1 MNLSFADTLYFKKE
15 NILEIILGLH
25 RSYQSLQKEIQ
36 ICCELN
42 NLTFNE
48 LIVILEIKKGFK
60 RKVDIAN
67 KVFLK
72 KQNLNLILKDLQM
85 KNVLKLDDKKIL
97 ITQNGE
103 ELIQRTTDKI
113 NEKIIKIFKKTLFA
127 ISTFLLNPFLI
138 SKMTINS
145 LNVKLFNSQQI

>member
-15 NILEIILGLH
+15 NTLEIILGLH
-25 RSYQSLQKEIQ
+25 RSYRSLQREIQ

-60 RKVDIAN
+60 KKIDVAN

-72 KQNLNLILKDLQM
+72 KQNLNLILKDLQI
-85 KNVLKLDDKKIL
+85 KNILNLDNKTIS
-97 ITQNGE
+97 ITKNGE
-103 ELIQRTTDKI
+103 ELIEKTTNRI
-113 NEKIIKIFKKTLFA
+113 NEKIIKIFKKIDPKNMSGF
-127 ISTFLLNPFLI
+127 
-138 SKMTINS
+138 INIIES
-145 LNVKLFNSQQI
+145 L